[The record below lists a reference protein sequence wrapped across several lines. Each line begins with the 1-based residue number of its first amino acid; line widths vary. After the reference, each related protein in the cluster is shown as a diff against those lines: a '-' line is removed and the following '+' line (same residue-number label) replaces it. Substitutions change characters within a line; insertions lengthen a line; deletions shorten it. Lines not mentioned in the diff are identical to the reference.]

1 MLIICV
7 LLWLFHVI
15 YVVVLLLV
23 FMVTIL
29 CPWNVWLCVVRCM
42 PCVMVGGD
50 VCVCVVYVVLDIVV
64 SYICCCCV
72 CVGDGELLEPR
83 VARVVGGRRLAD
95 WSKGEKGIV
104 LLELVVVGGVLLFCV
119 VVVMLSSMA
128 KFREAWRRVCR
139 EHGGL
144 P

>member
-1 MLIICV
+1 M
-7 LLWLFHVI
+7 FG
-15 YVVVLLLV
+15 Y
-23 FMVTIL
+23 
-29 CPWNVWLCVVRCM
+29 VWLYVCAVWFGM
-42 PCVMVGGD
+42 GD

-95 WSKGEKGIV
+95 WSKWEKGMV

-119 VVVMLSSMA
+119 VVVMLSPMA

-139 EHGGL
+139 E